1 MTSLEFVLSPS
12 RFSAPAVI
20 VDLPGGASLIESYS
34 GALLDC
40 ELEDVTTAR
49 EIYDDVR
56 TQKVQKQHELAI
68 KKKIVQESPFMAETI
83 RELKFQQTAKGL
95 SRSTENE
102 G

>member
-1 MTSLEFVLSPS
+1 MV
-12 RFSAPAVI
+12 
-20 VDLPGGASLIESYS
+20 ESYS

-40 ELEDVTTAR
+40 ELEDVATAR

-56 TQKVQKQHELAI
+56 TQKVEKQHELTMT
-68 KKKIVQESPFMAETI
+68 KDFVQESPFMVEAI
-83 RELKFQQTAKGL
+83 RKLKSQQTAKGL